1 MAARGNIIAVPNEV
15 RNWAPGS
22 EENPQDLA
30 GLGVV
35 WEEMGETGQMKSHG
49 GAREMVACREI
60 SQSENSSPKGTCEF
74 LG

>member
-35 WEEMGETGQMKSHG
+35 WEEMGETGQMKSYV
-49 GAREMVACREI
+49 GA
-60 SQSENSSPKGTCEF
+60 
-74 LG
+74 